1 MDPQVRKQ
9 VERIHAGPFSSV
21 VAVTGGGS
29 AALPWLLG
37 VPGASRTILE
47 AVVPYSL
54 SSLAGFLGDEPAK
67 VVGPETARAM
77 ARAAYLRAIDLRT
90 GSASVVGVG
99 STSAIATDRPKKGD
113 HASFAS
119 AWTEQ
124 GMTTFG
130 VTLVKG
136 LRDRDGEEEV
146 VSRLVLRAIAEAVGV
161 PFDLPLALDDR
172 EKIQESK
179 AAHGDP
185 IRRLV
190 DGDVKTVTVSPDGT
204 LVADEPVRGGV
215 LAGSFDP
222 LHEGHES
229 LTRAAVAI
237 LEDTVTFELSVT
249 NVDKPP
255 LEDNEVR
262 ERLAQFRGHR
272 TAVLTHAPTF
282 HDKAKL
288 FPGCTFVIGWD
299 TAVRLVE
306 RRYYE
311 GKESKM
317 LEALVGIRQ
326 CGCRFLVAGRVDN
339 GTYRSLGDVA
349 VPTGF
354 EDMFTS
360 IPEKLFRR
368 DISSTEMR
376 FASRGS

>member
-1 MDPQVRKQ
+1 MDPQVRGQ
-9 VERIHAGPFSSV
+9 VERIHAGPLSSV
-21 VAVTGGGS
+21 IAVTGGGS
-29 AALPWLLG
+29 AALGWLLG
-37 VPGASRTILE
+37 VPGASRTVLE

-67 VVGPETARAM
+67 IVGLDTAQAM
-77 ARAAYLRAIDLRT
+77 ARAAYRRAIDLRT
-90 GSASVVGVG
+90 GGASVVGIG
-99 STSAIATDRPKKGD
+99 STSAIVTDRPKKGD

-124 GMTTFG
+124 GVTTYG

-146 VSRLVLRAIAEAVGV
+146 VSRLVLRALAEAAGV
-161 PFDLPLALDDR
+161 SFDLPLALDDR
-172 EKIQESK
+172 EEIQESTN
-179 AAHGDP
+179 AHGDP
-185 IRRLV
+185 IRRLI
-190 DGDVKTVTVSPDGT
+190 DGDAETVTASLDGT

-222 LHEGHES
+222 FHEGHES
-229 LTRAAVAI
+229 LAQTAAAI

-306 RRYYE
+306 PRYYV
-311 GKESKM
+311 GKGSRM
-317 LEALVGIRQ
+317 LEALVGIRLA
-326 CGCRFLVAGRVDN
+326 GCRFLVAGRVN
-339 GTYRSLGDVA
+339 RGNYRSLGDVT
-349 VPTGF
+349 VPAEF
-354 EDMFTS
+354 EDMFTP
-360 IPEKLFRR
+360 IPETLFRR
-368 DISSTEMR
+368 DISSTDLR
-376 FASRGS
+376 FASSRP